1 MYLSFL
7 SIFSFYCN
15 IATLFCALG
24 QVIRSQEAFNV
35 ILTWKS
41 RPRFNI
47 RTNNVYHHVNC
58 VANVAMN
65 HFSFAKLGCDVSK

>member
-7 SIFSFYCN
+7 IIFSFPCD

-35 ILTWKS
+35 ILTWMS

-47 RTNNVYHHVNC
+47 RTNNVYHHANC
-58 VANVAMN
+58 FANEAMN
-65 HFSFAKLGCDVSK
+65 HFGFEKLGCDVSK